1 MIEEVKIMNGRSIA
15 VKVLDRITNEGA
27 YSNIVLSKELNNSDL
42 SDKDKA
48 LATEIVY
55 GTLRRLK
62 SLDMII
68 GSFVRDLK
76 IMDKTILNILRV
88 AIYQMHYLDKVPS
101 YAACN
106 EAVEIAKTV
115 SDKESKLVN
124 GILRNYV
131 KKDGNMEIVFRN
143 KIDEVAYEL
152 SFEPWMIKL
161 LINQYN
167 EKEAFKIL
175 HGLNETPK
183 VTVRVNNLKADYED
197 VFNKLE
203 EKGYCVEEGFI
214 CPEAIAIKGGRGID
228 SNEEFIAGNITV
240 QDESAMLVAPLLE
253 IEKGQTVLDLCSAPG
268 GKTTHIAELLENTGE
283 VLAFDIHAK
292 KLDLIKESCDRL
304 GLTNV
309 KLGEMDATKL
319 DSKLD
324 SIADRVLIDVPCSG
338 LGIIRKKPEIK
349 WTKKRS
355 ELKEIVYVQRDIMS
369 NAWQYL
375 KKDGIMVYSTCTLNK
390 EENEEN
396 VDWFLSK
403 NKNAEIEKVFVGNGE
418 NLKYS
423 NIGTLTILP
432 NEHMD
437 GFFVAKFRKK

>member
-68 GSFVRDLK
+68 GSFVRDMK
-76 IMDKTILNILRV
+76 IMDKTILNILRI
-88 AIYQMHYLDKVPS
+88 AIYQMQYLDKVPS

-115 SDKESKLVN
+115 SEKDSKLVN

-131 KKDGNMEIVFRN
+131 KKDGTMEISFRN

-167 EKEAFKIL
+167 EKEAIKIL

-197 VFNKLE
+197 VFNRLE

-214 CPEAIAIKGGRGID
+214 CPEAISIKGGRGID
-228 SNEEFIAGNITV
+228 SNEEFIDGNITV

-253 IEKGQTVLDLCSAPG
+253 LEKGQKVLDLCSAPG

-283 VLAFDIHAK
+283 VLAFDIHPK
-292 KLDLIKESCDRL
+292 KLDLIKENCDRL

-309 KLGEMDATKL
+309 QLAEMDATVL
-319 DSKLD
+319 NTELI

-355 ELKEIVYVQRDIMS
+355 ELKEIVFVQRDIMD

-375 KKDGIMVYSTCTLNK
+375 KKDGIMVYATCTLNK

-403 NKNAEIEKVFVGNGE
+403 YKDATIEKVFIGNGD

>member
-1 MIEEVKIMNGRSIA
+1 MNGRSIA
-15 VKVLDRITNEGA
+15 VKVLDRITKEGA
-27 YSNIVLSKELNNSDL
+27 YSNIVLSNELNNSDL

-68 GSFVRDLK
+68 GSFVRDMK
-76 IMDKTILNILRV
+76 IMDKTILNILRI
-88 AIYQMHYLDKVPS
+88 AIYQMQFLDKVPS

-106 EAVEIAKTV
+106 EAVELAKTV
-115 SDKESKLVN
+115 SEKDSKLVN
-124 GILRNYV
+124 GILRNFV
-131 KKDGNMEIVFRN
+131 KKEGKLDIEFRN
-143 KIDEVAYEL
+143 KIDEIAYEL

-161 LINQYN
+161 LINQYSQ
-167 EKEAFKIL
+167 KEAIKIL

-197 VFNKLE
+197 VYSRLE
-203 EKGYCVEEGFI
+203 EKDYCVEEGSI
-214 CPEAIAIKGGRGID
+214 CPEAISIKGGRGID
-228 SNEEFIAGNITV
+228 SNQEFIDGNITV

-253 IEKGQTVLDLCSAPG
+253 IEKGQIVLDLCSAPG

-283 VLAFDIHAK
+283 VLAFDIHAQ
-292 KLDLIKESCDRL
+292 KLDLIKENCDRL

-309 KLGEMDATKL
+309 KLEEMDATKL
-319 DSKLD
+319 NPKLVLM
-324 SIADRVLIDVPCSG
+324 ADRVLIDVPCSG

-355 ELKEIVYVQRDIMS
+355 ELKEIVHVQRDIMN
-369 NAWQYL
+369 NAWEYL
-375 KKDGIMVYSTCTLNK
+375 KKDGIMVYATCTLNK

-403 NKNAEIEKVFVGNGE
+403 YKDAQIEKVFVGNGD